1 MFLKCQRNDGKMA
14 RSGNGRCRN
23 GQPYSWNWHTRA
35 TCLMKQAK
43 SLPHIKEKALGTTD
57 LAHKQEQGLAKATRG
72 SRQIRTGARSRSRDP
87 EGGSRFCREGT
98 WDMSRCGPTR
108 STCAW
113 AMLRNQSNI
122 RNKNCWSLFA
132 PSWLQ
137 LHESIAPL
145 QVSITVGMRHFQPCN
160 GSS

>member
-1 MFLKCQRNDGKMA
+1 MPAERWEDGTQWQWKMPQWTA
-14 RSGNGRCRN
+14 IQLELAHQSHLPDEA
-23 GQPYSWNWHTRA
+23 GQVASP
-35 TCLMKQAK
+35 
-43 SLPHIKEKALGTTD
+43 
-57 LAHKQEQGLAKATRG
+57 AHKQKQGLAKATRG

-122 RNKNCWSLFA
+122 RNKTCWSLFA

-145 QVSITVGMRHFQPCN
+145 QVSITVGMRHFQPCS